1 MCKSDKSFNT
11 GVQTSYLSSHE
22 KNALQKPAGQA
33 GLRPVPTLWLDQP
46 PLGMSKKRT
55 V

>member
-1 MCKSDKSFNT
+1 MCKPDKSLNT

-22 KNALQKPAGQA
+22 RGFAKKPAVQA

-46 PLGMSKKRT
+46 YVGD